1 MGWEELHRDRGDR
14 LKELEEA
21 QCGGSTGGGREWMG
35 GGKVKRSGHEA
46 VRGSV
51 ARAWKGYLRERP
63 PEGDKPTEAPA
74 VQWSVGSLL

>member
-1 MGWEELHRDRGDR
+1 MTGSRNS
-14 LKELEEA
+14 KKPSEA
-21 QCGGSTGGGREWMG
+21 GEQGEDGSGV

-74 VQWSVGSLL
+74 VQRSVGSLL